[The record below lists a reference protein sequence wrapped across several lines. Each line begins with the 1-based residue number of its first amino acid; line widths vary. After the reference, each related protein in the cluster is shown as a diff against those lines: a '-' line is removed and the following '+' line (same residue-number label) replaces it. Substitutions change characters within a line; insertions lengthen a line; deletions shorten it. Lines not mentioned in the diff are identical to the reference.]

1 VHLDEGKV
9 IVRYGSAGR
18 ATKGKRIRRVPLFGI
33 ARPAALV
40 AVRHYITMKRSRSSV
55 AGLVYLPVALLTL
68 GGCSAGSIG
77 PGIAGADGTHS
88 GSGGASGGA
97 ISGSEPDAGSPD
109 HTIGDRDASVG
120 TPEPGTCPSGFVRC
134 SGLCLESAIMG
145 ADCNPVTCPVSI
157 GTPPERTS
165 ITARGFD
172 WNVVLDGPGVTVT
185 FKPGKGG
192 GALAPTIAV
201 DFNYRVNDAPPLL
214 SATMIDTG
222 DSTFRFQ
229 TANLKD
235 GDNLDFYF
243 HQTVAPQTLINP
255 GPGGKP
261 LIDTMWFHQI
271 VGRPR
276 DPEPAYPLTVKLA
289 GRFRDRHPN
298 EERYDHFVDTY
309 FAGPTFDLTLIDHGD
324 SVDVTIAPQA
334 SMNVEAVDFKNYE
347 CFGSGMGGA
356 IPSPTPLCYTPPA
369 LAAVGVRATNMGNS
383 VFTTKVD
390 QLSYGQLL
398 DFELTFVRSRTYYT
412 EWFQY
417 FVGSGRLQPKVQHP
431 WAHAAGDQSVT
442 DVTVDEFGYAQHVP
456 NLTPAELAN
465 FIAGKVLFEADFQ
478 THVGYNPPTTYDC
491 PRGLTPGT
499 PVPTIVTAPPRS
511 PLFTAGNSYTNMA
524 LATIARPGD
533 TASAC
538 FSCHHLD
545 GKGGPP
551 DDKGMGSMLL
561 KLFSANGS
569 SAEPDPMYGTIL
581 DQRNP
586 SGGAPEVKAAVRWET
601 ITGSFADGTPYE
613 LRKPVVAL
621 NGLRDGAL
629 SPSTHL
635 SARIPRPVFGLGFI
649 EAVAE
654 ETIVA
659 LADPDDANNDGISGR
674 PNYVTDAATGA
685 KVLGR
690 FGWKAG
696 ISSLREQAALAFVND
711 IGVTSPLYP
720 KHRCGIMQTAC
731 RDSAPDAAPQLS
743 DTDLDHIQSYLRGL
757 SVPPRR
763 NYDDPQ
769 AIAGKALFAGIGCI
783 KCHVPN
789 LVTSSKYAVPEM
801 RNIDIQPFTD
811 LLLHDMGDGLADDAP
826 VEEGTATGR
835 EWRTCPLW
843 GNGTGAAV
851 MYPAIDAFDPNGHP
865 PPGGVYLHDGRAR
878 SITEAIL
885 WHGGEAV
892 LARNIFVSVSA
903 SQRAALLAYVAYP
916 FADPVIV
923 RRCSTPASVSP

>member
-1 VHLDEGKV
+1 MAMMRSCPNV
-9 IVRYGSAGR
+9 
-18 ATKGKRIRRVPLFGI
+18 TGI
-33 ARPAALV
+33 
-40 AVRHYITMKRSRSSV
+40 
-55 AGLVYLPVALLTL
+55 VYLSGALLAMTA
-68 GGCSAGSIG
+68 CSAEPSR
-77 PGIAGADGTHS
+77 PGIAGPGDAPM
-88 GSGGASGGA
+88 GSGGASIGTVPGAGPSGGTRGA
-97 ISGSEPDAGSPD
+97 SDGSVVTPD
-109 HTIGDRDASVG
+109 
-120 TPEPGTCPSGFVRC
+120 PGTCPTGFVRC
-134 SGLCLESAIMG
+134 SGLCLESAVMG
-145 ADCNPVTCPVSI
+145 ADCHPVACPMSI
-157 GTPPERTS
+157 GTPPTRAS

-172 WNVVLDGPGVTVT
+172 WNVALEGGGVTVT

-201 DFNYRVNDAPPLL
+201 DFNYRVNDAPRLL
-214 SATMIDTG
+214 TG
-222 DSTFRFQ
+222 SMTDAGDGTFRFQ
-229 TANLKD
+229 TADLKQ
-235 GDNLDFYF
+235 GDTLDFYF
-243 HQTVAPQTLINP
+243 HQTVAPQTLIKP
-255 GPGGKP
+255 GPGGQP

-271 VGRPR
+271 VGQPR
-276 DPEPAYPLTVKLA
+276 ELEPAYPLTVKLA

-298 EERYDHFVDTY
+298 EERYDHYVDTY
-309 FAGPTFDLTLIDHGD
+309 FAGPTFDLTLVDHGD
-324 SVDVTIAPQA
+324 AVDVTIAPQA
-334 SMNVEAVDFKNYE
+334 SMNVTAVDFKNYE

-383 VFTTKVD
+383 VFTTKVN

-431 WAHAAGDQSVT
+431 WAHAAGDQSIT

-456 NLTPAELAN
+456 NLTPAELDD

-499 PVPTIVTAPPRS
+499 PVPTIVTPPPPS
-511 PLFTAGNSYTNMA
+511 PLFTAGNSYTNVA
-524 LATIARPGD
+524 LATLARPGD

-545 GKGGPP
+545 GKGRPP
-551 DDKGMGSMLL
+551 DDKGMGALLL
-561 KLFSANGS
+561 KLFSAD
-569 SAEPDPMYGTIL
+569 ATPDPMYGTIL

-586 SGGAPEVKAAVRWET
+586 SGGAPEVKAAVTWET
-601 ITGSFADGTPYE
+601 LTGKFADGTPYE

-621 NGLRDGAL
+621 DNLRDGAL

-635 SARIPRPVFGLGFI
+635 SARLPRPVFGLGFI
-649 EAVAE
+649 EAVPEA
-654 ETIVA
+654 TIVA
-659 LADPDDANNDGISGR
+659 LADPDDANRDGVSGR
-674 PNYVTDAATGA
+674 PNYVIDAATGTKA
-685 KVLGR
+685 LGR

-711 IGVTSPLYP
+711 IGITSPLYP
-720 KHRCGIMQTAC
+720 KHRCGILQTAC
-731 RDSAPDAAPQLS
+731 QSSASNMAPQLA

-769 AIAGKALFAGIGCI
+769 AIAGKAIFAGIGCI

-789 LVTSSKYAVPEM
+789 LVTSSSYAVPEM

-826 VEEGTATGR
+826 VEEGTATGS

-851 MYPAIDAFDPNGHP
+851 MYSAIDAFDPNGHP

-885 WHGGEAV
+885 WHGGEAQPM
-892 LARNIFVSVSA
+892 RSA
-903 SQRAALLAYVAYP
+903 FALMPASDRAALLAYVAYP
-916 FADPVIV
+916 FADPVMV
-923 RRCSTPASVSP
+923 RRCSTSAPGSP